1 MEYLSGNSNDILSL
15 FSIDTSVIVIFI
27 ISILVIFIS
36 NVYNQYMTKYRI
48 KKLVEI
54 QMDTNNKINEIC
66 NILSDLNGNSYIES
80 DNLNNN
86 NIHKDS
92 I

>member
-1 MEYLSGNSNDILSL
+1 MEYLSGNSNNILGL
-15 FSIDTSVIVIFI
+15 FNIDTSAIVVFTIC
-27 ISILVIFIS
+27 ILVIFIS

-86 NIHKDS
+86 NIHDNS

>member
-1 MEYLSGNSNDILSL
+1 MEYLSGNSNNILSL
-15 FSIDTSVIVIFI
+15 FNIDTSAIVVFTIC
-27 ISILVIFIS
+27 ILVIFIS

-54 QMDTNNKINEIC
+54 QMDTNKKINEIC

-86 NIHKDS
+86 NIHEDS

>member
-1 MEYLSGNSNDILSL
+1 MEYLSGNSNNILGL
-15 FSIDTSVIVIFI
+15 FNIDTSAIVVFTIC
-27 ISILVIFIS
+27 ILVIFIS

-54 QMDTNNKINEIC
+54 QMDTNKKINEIC

-86 NIHKDS
+86 NIHDDS